1 MSAGGVAAGTMAGQN
16 TLSTERFVTM
26 REKITPHWEHVY
38 GSTWCMVTGPARIPV
53 YMLPDNRAILLDS
66 GYSTEEAD
74 LFSLLEEKNLTV
86 AAILTSH
93 THPDHI
99 GNHNALCKRFG
110 CRVYMTQFAAET
122 CRDPLVLYTSLGGRA
137 GYRSLRDRELY
148 HVSEQ
153 EIIPWEAGEIT
164 VEGAVFRTL
173 PTPGHCVQHM
183 SFITPDNVAYLG
195 DAILSADALQNLRL
209 VYTTG
214 LEEDMDTKRALK
226 NLNCRSYILSH
237 NAVVEDIAGL
247 VDTAMASIDSRLS
260 LLEQAAADPVGM
272 DDLVRNFTA
281 LSGANLNSARSVR
294 GIYFNAQA
302 YVGYLVDTG
311 RLVLDF
317 KDGYITYQ
325 AKKAM

>member
-1 MSAGGVAAGTMAGQN
+1 MSAGGGAAGTMAGQN
-16 TLSTERFVTM
+16 PLSTERFVTM
-26 REKITPHWEHVY
+26 REKVTPHWE
-38 GSTWCMVTGPARIPV
+38 
-53 YMLPDNRAILLDS
+53 AILLDS

-164 VEGAVFRTL
+164 V
-173 PTPGHCVQHM
+173 
-183 SFITPDNVAYLG
+183 VA
-195 DAILSADALQNLRL
+195 
-209 VYTTG
+209 
-214 LEEDMDTKRALK
+214 
-226 NLNCRSYILSH
+226 
-237 NAVVEDIAGL
+237 
-247 VDTAMASIDSRLS
+247 
-260 LLEQAAADPVGM
+260 
-272 DDLVRNFTA
+272 
-281 LSGANLNSARSVR
+281 
-294 GIYFNAQA
+294 
-302 YVGYLVDTG
+302 
-311 RLVLDF
+311 
-317 KDGYITYQ
+317 
-325 AKKAM
+325 